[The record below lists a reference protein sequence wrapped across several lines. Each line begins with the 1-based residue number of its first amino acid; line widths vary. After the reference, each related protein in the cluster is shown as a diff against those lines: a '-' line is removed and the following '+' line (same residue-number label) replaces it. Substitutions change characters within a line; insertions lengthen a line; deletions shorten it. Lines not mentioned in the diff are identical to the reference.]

1 MIIDFEGKGTNKP
14 PNYQNN
20 SGFYSFSKQLIT
32 LQGLHPKLILKIGRY
47 FLSLQKIIAYEIFYC
62 L

>member
-32 LQGLHPKLILKIGRY
+32 LQGLHPKLILKIER
-47 FLSLQKIIAYEIFYC
+47 
-62 L
+62 